1 MRSPVLIFLALTLY
15 GLLHSLLAANAA
27 KRGAHRLLGRMVV
40 ARLYRLT
47 YTLFAVLSFLPVL
60 YLMWILPDAPL
71 YHIPE
76 TWVWVCYTLQLAGL
90 ALGAWSLAVTD
101 VSAFIGLRQLMATAP
116 ERDVER
122 LTVDGP
128 YAWVRHPMYTGT
140 LLFLWGAPAMTVNRL
155 AFVLGITLYFIIGG
169 YFEERKLLTQFGE
182 DYAAYRRRTPMLL
195 PRFW

>member
-1 MRSPVLIFLALTLY
+1 MLSSPLLIFLALALY

-27 KRGAHRLLGRMVV
+27 KRGAHRLLGRVTA

-47 YTLFAVLSFLPVL
+47 YTLFAVFSFLPVL
-60 YLMWILPDAPL
+60 YLLWVLPDAPL
-71 YHIPE
+71 YHIPQ
-76 TWVWVCYTLQLAGL
+76 TWVWVCYTVQLAGL
-90 ALGAWSLAVTD
+90 ALAAWSLAVTD
-101 VSAFIGLRQLMATAP
+101 VWAFIGLRQLMARQP
-116 ERDVER
+116 EGGVER

-140 LLFLWGAPAMTVNRL
+140 LLFLWAAPAMTVNRL

-169 YFEERKLLTQFGE
+169 YFEERKLLAQFGE

-195 PRFW
+195 PR